1 MQDSVIYNTREITHS
16 IKPKKRSL
24 LLLIDGRRVYEDW
37 QVILMHSY
45 LRAIG
50 FSNINNRL
58 DLEQLFLTI
67 KKDSSKIRSVQVDE
81 NISLT
86 EISMDFA
93 DGMGVTLRGEFD
105 NQNEFHMEHY
115 FPYLMGQNISTR
127 EEVGINKRV
136 DTEAYTG
143 MCDDYR
149 LGVSLIFYLQNVID
163 LLEKKNQ
170 NMPLNTPFPILLA
183 ALSLEGR
190 ILLPIEKDE
199 IQCRN
204 ISAETKYRNNLIAE
218 AKKGNQDA
226 IDSLTIDDIDTY
238 AMVSRRVKKEDVY
251 SIVDTSFIPFGSESD
266 NYSIIA
272 TIMETNVII
281 NTITKEEVY
290 DMQLLCND
298 ILFRLCINK
307 EDLLGEPR
315 VGRRFKGNIWMQG
328 SISFSEQ

>member
-1 MQDSVIYNTREITHS
+1 
-16 IKPKKRSL
+16 
-24 LLLIDGRRVYEDW
+24 
-37 QVILMHSY
+37 MHSY

-50 FSNINNRL
+50 FSDIDNRTDLNQLL
-58 DLEQLFLTI
+58 DLVRDEATG
-67 KKDSSKIRSVQVDE
+67 IRSE
-81 NISLT
+81 KTGSNTELT
-86 EISMDFA
+86 EISKVF
-93 DGMGVTLRGEFD
+93 GEGFGITLRGEYD
-105 NQNEFHMEHY
+105 RSGVFHMEHY
-115 FPYLMGQNISTR
+115 FPYLSGPQVSTS

-149 LGVSLIFYLQNVID
+149 LGVSLIFYLQNVVD
-163 LLEKKNQ
+163 YLEKKNQ
-170 NMPLNTPFPILLA
+170 NMPMSTNFPISLA

-199 IQCRN
+199 IQVRN
-204 ISAETKYRNNLIAE
+204 ITAETKYRNNLIAE

-238 AMVSRRVKKEDVY
+238 AMVSRRAKKEDIY

-272 TIMETNVII
+272 TILESNLIV
-281 NTITKEEVY
+281 NNHTKEELY
-290 DMQLLCND
+290 DLQLCCND
-298 ILFRLCINK
+298 ISFRLCINK
-307 EDLLGEPR
+307 KDMMGEPA

-328 SISFSEQ
+328 SIAFTGQSGT